1 MPEGIISLQHS
12 STAKR
17 KLRMEKLNTKV
28 RTLKIYEICKNSFR
42 YFLKVD
48 GKAVKCFDTYEEAF
62 DYAMELSNAD

>member
-1 MPEGIISLQHS
+1 
-12 STAKR
+12 
-17 KLRMEKLNTKV
+17 MEKLNTKV